1 VIDKRRRQRE
11 REGENYLLSLSLLTQ
26 QIREE
31 VEQRQT
37 VSDICIWNKKRGMKK
52 K

>member
-1 VIDKRRRQRE
+1 
-11 REGENYLLSLSLLTQ
+11 LLSLSLSLLTQ

-31 VEQRQT
+31 LEQRQT

-52 K
+52 MINQLIFYNIRQ